1 VPPARVK
8 DWLPLWRSLRTNV
21 TRLAV
26 PSQELFADEVRREAD
41 PDTTPIER
49 LEPRQL
55 AVVAGR
61 LRTVVLRTDGRSPSV
76 EAELFDG
83 TGQVALVWMGRRRIV
98 GLEAGTRLVARGRVA
113 QLADGRL
120 AVYNP
125 IYELCTSTAG
135 ERAPWRPLS
144 ADQPHDL
151 EGPH

>member
-1 VPPARVK
+1 MTRKPRQEGAGGEKVK
-8 DWLPLWRSLRTNV
+8 GWLK
-21 TRLAV
+21 RLAA
-26 PSQELFADEVRREAD
+26 PSQELFADEIRRASFSDLVDAE
-41 PDTTPIER
+41 TTPVET

-113 QLADGRL
+113 QSSDGRL
-120 AVYNP
+120 VIYNP
-125 IYELCTSTAG
+125 TYEL
-135 ERAPWRPLS
+135 RP
-144 ADQPHDL
+144 
-151 EGPH
+151 